1 MYPPVMKILFERIF
15 LIQGVI
21 DKPYAV
27 LWLIVITMVIF
38 LLGLL
43 IDTLR
48 KALFNVC
55 NLLLSRIQVRNS
67 RGV

>member
-1 MYPPVMKILFERIF
+1 MKILFERIF
-15 LIQGVI
+15 LIQDVI

-55 NLLLSRIQVRNS
+55 NLLLSWIQVRNS